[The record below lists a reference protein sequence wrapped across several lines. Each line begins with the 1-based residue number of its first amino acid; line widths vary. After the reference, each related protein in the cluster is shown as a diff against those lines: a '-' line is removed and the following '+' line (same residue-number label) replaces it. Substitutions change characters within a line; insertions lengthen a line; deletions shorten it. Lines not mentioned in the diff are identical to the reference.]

1 MNTNKK
7 LSLIASAMFAVSVF
21 VAAPVSAACT
31 LQTLGECD
39 QAGLMSLIGS
49 LSTTPTATT
58 TPATTT
64 SFGSIPAGFTFTKN
78 MKLGARG
85 DEVKYL
91 QVFLNSDP
99 ATQVAASGVGSAGK
113 ETTYFGPATTAAV
126 KKFQTKY
133 GITPVLGNWYAL
145 TRAKANALLAA
156 GTTTPTTPTTPVDA
170 GCTPGAAFS
179 STTGKPCTTTTTP
192 TNPTVPVTG
201 NLSVALASDNPAAS
215 TLISGQSIADLAHF
229 TLSNG
234 TNAEVKITTVE
245 LQRLGISADATLKN
259 VYLFDGATRLTD
271 AGTVSSGK
279 VTFNATSGVIVIPA
293 ASAKTISV
301 KADIDT
307 GTNGQTVGIALSGV
321 TSTATLAASLPL
333 NGNIHSIANATLAV
347 VTVNGTTN
355 GAGTS
360 TDPMNDVRV
369 WENQF
374 NIGNRNVVLSRLSLK
389 QQGSV
394 ESKDIKN
401 FRLLVDGVEIAK
413 VDSLDSNGYVTFT
426 MNKTLTTGNRTLK
439 VLADV
444 VGGSGRTLQMA
455 LKSKADVD
463 VKDAEYNV
471 SITVSATAT
480 TGSTNINAGSLQVSK
495 SSDSTSGKVANNA
508 SNVSLAKYTFKAY
521 GEPLKVETVVAKF
534 AQTGLVADSSLRN
547 GKIYVNGSQVGS
559 TTTITQAGT
568 EFTTNFIV
576 EPGTPA
582 TVEVYADVYN
592 NGTTSHPIINNDTIT
607 IGLAVSSYE
616 KRVSGGV
623 LAVANL
629 NANSVTVSEG
639 AMTVVATSSYSNQNT
654 VIPQTLYK
662 VASWD
667 ISGSATEDINLSS
680 LEASIAQ
687 TAQES
692 KISLSGFA
700 VAGDTVT
707 ATINGTNFTAN
718 GVGGTSVT
726 AATALVA
733 AINGGGTGVT
743 ASNGGTAVVTLTKNA
758 AFTVSTVT
766 AGNGVAVTT
775 GGAFDKD
782 NLKDVYLKLIPS
794 TGSTI
799 DLSPKST
806 ITGSK
811 DAWSTSLVL
820 PKNGTVKVEMYA
832 RVDALNSATNDKL
845 QATLFVNG
853 TGALSGVAVKEPG
866 GAGIGGQVI
875 TVKNGTLSITKAAS
889 SPVSA
894 IVDDSGT
901 AITASYKFEAQN
913 DAYTIEEILVNVANT
928 SAISNINLMDGST
941 VIATRPASAATVFSG
956 LSIAVPANQSKT
968 IDIQLQLTDVGAG
981 AGLTGAALTTD
992 IIGTTS
998 VMARSGATGVSA
1010 AIDTSVTGQNVTAGN
1025 AIYVHKAYPTIT
1037 GVALDSN
1044 GEKLVAGDRTL
1055 LKFTVASNGGPISW
1069 KKLIVNVTK
1078 SQANAIADGARLV
1091 DSANP
1096 GATLATDAT
1105 ADCDD
1110 VAAAEDT
1117 SCTMTFVLGTE
1128 EAVSGTKTYEIKGTV
1143 GGTLALNSYIAPQ
1156 ISNAAVAKGN
1166 AGASSD
1172 YATIAGVGTN
1182 HFVWS
1187 DSSAQGHGVGTS
1199 DWTNEFL
1206 IKTFPV
1212 SQTLTV
1218 K

>member
-49 LSTTPTATT
+49 LSTTTTTTTTT
-58 TPATTT
+58 TPATA

-78 MKLGARG
+78 LTLASKGE
-85 DEVKYL
+85 EVKYL

-99 ATQVAASGVGSAGK
+99 TTQVAASGVGSAGK
-113 ETTYFGPATTAAV
+113 ETTYFGNATKAAV

-133 GITPVLGNWYAL
+133 GITPVAGYWGSIS
-145 TRAKANALLAA
+145 RAKANALLAA
-156 GTTTPTTPTTPVDA
+156 GTTTPVTPVTPVDT
-170 GCTPGAAFS
+170 GCTAGAAFS
-179 STTGKPCTTTTTP
+179 STTGKPCTTTTP

-201 NLSVALASDNPAAS
+201 TLSVAIASDNPAAS

-234 TNAEVKITTVE
+234 TNAEVKITTIE

-271 AGTVSSGK
+271 AGSVSSGK
-279 VTFNATSGVIVIPA
+279 VTFNASNGVIVIPA

-321 TSTATLAASLPL
+321 TSSATLAASLPL
-333 NGNIHSIANATLAV
+333 NGNLHSIANATLAI

-355 GAGTS
+355 GAGAE

-394 ESKDIKN
+394 EAKDIKN
-401 FRLLVDGVEIAK
+401 FRLLADGVEIAK
-413 VDSLDSNGYVTFT
+413 ADSLDSNGYVTFT
-426 MNKTLTTGNRTLK
+426 MTKTLTTGNRTLK

-444 VGGSGRTLQMA
+444 VGGSGRTLQMS

-480 TGSTNINAGSLQVSK
+480 TASTTIKNGSLQVSK
-495 SSDSTSGKVANNA
+495 ATDSTSGKVANNA

-521 GEPLKVETVVAKF
+521 GEPLKVETIKAKVSVGG
-534 AQTGLVADSSLRN
+534 AGGLNGATNLRN

-559 TTTITQAGT
+559 TTTITQAGVD
-568 EFTTNFIV
+568 FTTNFII

-582 TVEVYADVYN
+582 TVEIMADIYN
-592 NGTTSHPIINNDTIT
+592 ADTTTPYVSGSTIT
-607 IGLAVSSYE
+607 AGLAVTSYE

-639 AMTVVATSSYSNQNT
+639 AMTVVPTSSYGNQNS

-662 VASWD
+662 VGSWD

-680 LEASIAQ
+680 MEVSVAQ
-687 TAQES
+687 TMFARTLTITGSTGAETVTVNVAGLGALAG
-692 KISLSGFA
+692 IGGATDTA
-700 VAGDTVT
+700 VAT
-707 ATINGTNFTAN
+707 AVA
-718 GVGGTSVT
+718 
-726 AATALVA
+726 A
-733 AINGGGTGVT
+733 AINGQT
-743 ASNGGTAVVTLTKNA
+743 AGTATSSGNVVTIARA
-758 AFTVSTVT
+758 ASFALVATPSAAPLVATV
-766 AGNGVAVTT
+766 GAVNT
-775 GGAFDKD
+775 FDKD

-794 TGSTI
+794 TGSTQ
-799 DLSPKST
+799 DLSFKST
-806 ITGSK
+806 VTGTRDS
-811 DAWSTSLVL
+811 WSTSLIV
-820 PKNGTVKVEMYA
+820 PKNGTVKVELWA
-832 RVDALNSATNDKL
+832 RVDALSSITNSKL
-845 QATLFVNG
+845 QSTLFVTG
-853 TGALSGVAVKEPG
+853 TGALSGATVHENVG
-866 GAGIGGQVI
+866 NTGIAGQVI
-875 TVKNGTLSITKAAS
+875 TVKNGTLNITKAAS

-913 DAYTIEEILVNVANT
+913 DSYTIEEMEVNIADT
-928 SAISNINLMDGST
+928 SAVSNVVLMDGST
-941 VIATRPASAATVFSG
+941 VIATRPASATTSFSG

-968 IDIQLQLTDVGAG
+968 IDVQLQLTDVGAG
-981 AGLTGAALTTD
+981 AGTSGAALTTNIQD
-992 IIGTTS
+992 ATAF
-998 VMARSGATGVSA
+998 MARSGATGVSA
-1010 AIDTSVTGQNVTAGN
+1010 SIDTTGVAAGN
-1025 AIYVHKAYPTIT
+1025 PIYVHKAYPTIT

-1055 LKFTVASNGGPISW
+1055 MKFTVASNGGPISW
-1069 KKLIVNVTK
+1069 KKLVVNVTK
-1078 SQANAIADGARLV
+1078 SQANAITDGARLV

-1096 GATLATDAT
+1096 GATLGVDSTL
-1105 ADCDD
+1105 DCDD
-1110 VAAAEDT
+1110 VAAPADT
-1117 SCTMTFVLGTE
+1117 SCTMTFILGTE

-1156 ISNAAVAKGN
+1156 ISNASVSKVT
-1166 AGASSD
+1166 SD
-1172 YATIAGVGTN
+1172 YATIAGVATN
-1182 HFVWS
+1182 NFVWS
-1187 DSSAQGHGVGTS
+1187 DSSAQGHSATTS